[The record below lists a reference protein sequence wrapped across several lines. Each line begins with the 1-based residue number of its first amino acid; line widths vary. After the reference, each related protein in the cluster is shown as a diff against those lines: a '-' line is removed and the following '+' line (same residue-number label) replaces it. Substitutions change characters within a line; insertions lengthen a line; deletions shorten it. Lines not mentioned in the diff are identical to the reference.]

1 MRRKQQAQSCPDWI
15 TEQVDL
21 FSTGTRWELRVELL
35 QGTLGR
41 QRCELNV
48 GRTNQH
54 LLRRGNP
61 QQVKGLNPVGGWVC
75 GWGKTESPRTEH
87 ELLLQMLPNQF
98 CRKK

>member
-54 LLRRGNP
+54 LPRRGNP
-61 QQVKGLNPVGGWVC
+61 QQVKGQNPPGVCVGGGRRSC
-75 GWGKTESPRTEH
+75 GCSPTSSAV
-87 ELLLQMLPNQF
+87 
-98 CRKK
+98 